1 MPDTPTLLASAEDL
15 RQLGRFLAGSPIAFA
30 AVHEDGS
37 LLTCNQ
43 AFCDLLGFSLP
54 EIGELNLLTQL
65 TPPPW
70 RGVTRQAHDRLRAGG
85 PPQPFEKEFLRRD
98 GETVPVEL
106 FVHQVVD
113 QASGERFF
121 WSFVNDISDRRRAEA
136 RIREGEARYRAMV
149 EAIEGLVYV
158 CSQDQRIEF
167 MNQKL
172 IDRLGRD
179 ATGEPCHQAL
189 PDLEPAIPPG
199 VGQAVLRGE
208 TMRWEAHS
216 PRDGRWFYVV
226 NTPIVHL
233 DGKVSTQVVLSDITA
248 RKQAEQG
255 LRESEQQ
262 FRTLTE
268 TAASAILIIQD
279 DHFRY
284 SNPAASALCGYSPAE
299 ISQFHFLD
307 LVHPEHRDLVSKRHA
322 ARLRGEKAPVR
333 YQFRILTKSG
343 EPRWIDFTA
352 GFIEYQGRPAVLGTA
367 LDVTEQ
373 RLAMETLLNSERRLA
388 DLISF
393 LPDPAFAVDVHGKV
407 IAWTRAMEEL
417 TGVRSEDIMG
427 KGDYEYAL
435 PFYGQ
440 RRPVLVDLCLHWNE
454 DDAKRYP
461 FITRDNHTLLTEVE
475 LTRLR
480 PGGVVLW
487 AKATPLYDSQGG
499 VVGAIETIRDITAH
513 KRLETELRDLAEK
526 RQALVNSLPLG
537 VISVDDQ
544 FRITELNAQGEV
556 ILGISQDQALGRH
569 CWEVLKGAP
578 CHDRCPIRN
587 VLSGHQEFAPM
598 ETVIHHPQRG
608 PVPVRLSAARLQ
620 DAEGRTIGGVEV
632 FQDISELKA
641 LERERGNIV
650 SMFAHDMKSPLV
662 SIQGFALRLLSEAA
676 RSGGERQNKYL
687 DIIRKEAAK
696 LEALVNDFLDFSRL
710 ELGRLTLNFSA
721 TDLSKE
727 LLELVEVYQERF
739 DQAGISLTA
748 NLDENLPVI
757 EADAPRLRR
766 VFTNLLENALKYSSG
781 GTSVRLEAE
790 QTDGEILVRV
800 RDQGIGIAA
809 EELPFIF
816 DVFYRG
822 KNKGQRQ
829 GHGLGLAG
837 AEAIVRGHGGRVLV
851 ASELGRGSVFTVALP
866 KRRPEPV
873 SVPPLPPPPAG
884 PPSPGA

>member
-1 MPDTPTLLASAEDL
+1 MEATVPQTPSPLASAEDL
-15 RQLGRFLAGSPIAFA
+15 LQLGRFLTGSPIAFA
-30 AVHEDGS
+30 AIHEDGR

-43 AFCDLLGFSLP
+43 AFGDLLGYSLP
-54 EIGELNLLTQL
+54 ELGEHNLLNQL

-70 RGVTRQAHDRLRAGG
+70 RETTRLVHEQLRAGVQ
-85 PPQPFEKEFLRRD
+85 PQLYQKEFLRRD
-98 GETVPVEL
+98 GETAPVEL
-106 FVHQVVD
+106 FVHQLVD
-113 QASGERFF
+113 QNNGQRYF
-121 WSFVNDISDRRRAEA
+121 WSFVTDISQRRRAEA
-136 RIREGEARYRAMV
+136 QVKENETRYRAMV

-158 CSQDQRIEF
+158 CSPDGRVAF
-167 MNQKL
+167 MNQRL
-172 IDRLGRD
+172 IERLGRD
-179 ATGEPCHQAL
+179 ASGEPCRKAL
-189 PDLEPAIPPG
+189 RDLEALCPQGVNEAI
-199 VGQAVLRGE
+199 QRGE
-208 TMRWEAHS
+208 AARWEVHN
-216 PRDGRWFYVV
+216 PGDGRWYDLA
-226 NTPIVHL
+226 TSPIVHQ
-233 DGKVSTQVVLSDITA
+233 DGGVSKQVVLSDITA
-248 RKQAEQG
+248 RKQAENG
-255 LRESEQQ
+255 LQESEQK
-262 FRTLTE
+262 FRALTE

-279 DHFRY
+279 DHYRY
-284 SNPAASALCGYSPAE
+284 VNPAGAALTGYGPAE
-299 ISQFHFLD
+299 IGQLHFLD
-307 LVHPEHRDLVSKRHA
+307 LVHPDHRKLVQERHTS
-322 ARLRGEKAPVR
+322 RLRGKKVPTR

-343 EPRWIDFTA
+343 ETRWVDFTA

-373 RLAMETLLNSERRLA
+373 RLAMESLLNSERRLA

-393 LPDPAFAVDVHGKV
+393 LPDPSFAIDAHGTV

-417 TGVRSEDIMG
+417 TGVPSEDILG
-427 KGDYEYAL
+427 KGDFEYAL

-440 RRPVLVDLCLHWNE
+440 RRPVLVDLCLHWSE
-454 DDAKRYP
+454 ADAKRYP
-461 FITRDNHTLLTEVE
+461 FIHRDNHTLLTEVE

-513 KRLETELRDLAEK
+513 KRLEGDLRNLAEK

-544 FRITELNAQGEV
+544 FRITELNAQGEA
-556 ILGISQDQALGRH
+556 ILGVSQDQVLGRQ
-569 CWEVLKGAP
+569 CWEVLRGDL
-578 CHDRCPIRN
+578 CHERCPIRN
-587 VLSGHQEFAPM
+587 VLAGHQEHTPM
-598 ETVIHHPQRG
+598 ETVIQHPQRG
-608 PVPVRLSAARLQ
+608 PVPIRLSAARLQ
-620 DAEGRTIGGVEV
+620 DASGRTIGGVEV
-632 FQDISELKA
+632 FQDISEIKA

-662 SIQGFALRLLSEAA
+662 SIQGFALRLLTDSAQT
-676 RSGGERQNKYL
+676 GERKGKYL

-710 ELGRLTLNFSA
+710 ELGRLTLSFSA
-721 TDLSKE
+721 TDLAKE

-739 DQAGISLTA
+739 VQAGITLSA

-781 GTSVRLEAE
+781 GTIVKLEAE
-790 QTDGEILVRV
+790 QTDNEILVRV
-800 RDQGIGIAA
+800 RDQGIGIAS
-809 EELPFIF
+809 EELPYIF

-822 KNKGQRQ
+822 QNKGQRQ

-851 ASELGRGSVFTVALP
+851 ASELGKGSVFTVALP
-866 KRRPEPV
+866 KRRSDPEPA
-873 SVPPLPPPPAG
+873 PTA
-884 PPSPGA
+884 